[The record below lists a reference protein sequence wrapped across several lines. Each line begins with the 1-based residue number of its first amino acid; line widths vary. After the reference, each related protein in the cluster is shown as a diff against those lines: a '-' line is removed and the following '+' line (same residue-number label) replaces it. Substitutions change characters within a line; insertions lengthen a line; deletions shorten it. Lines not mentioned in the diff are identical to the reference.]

1 MQFFR
6 FSFLFFLLVS
16 QTFATSMF
24 SDMEC
29 LRGNFDSKV
38 EHKSAPFGLSKKI
51 LTLNKED
58 CIITVSHEKMKF
70 LKNNWVIDVC
80 RGPVHIKKTDGA
92 VEVLK
97 RADGCSAGSSKY
109 CKELKNLETILQDD
123 GLIFADG
130 EKENISTEHG
140 KIYCSYLLVKKYLR
154 DGFIFNRGKEYSGV
168 LVASKIKKVA
178 PVISTPNN
186 PVNPVNGEEQVPAND
201 GPADF

>member
-6 FSFLFFLLVS
+6 FSLIILFCITSS
-16 QTFATSMF
+16 QASSMF

-29 LRGNFDSKV
+29 LGGNFESKV

-51 LTLNKED
+51 LSLSKSD
-58 CIITVSHEKMKF
+58 CMITISHEKMKF
-70 LKNNWVIDVC
+70 LKSNWVIDVC

-97 RADGCSAGSSKY
+97 RAQGCKTGSSLY
-109 CKELKNLETILQDD
+109 CKELKTIETILQDD

-140 KIYCSYLLVKKYLR
+140 KIYCSFLLVKKYLR
-154 DGFIFNRGKEYSGV
+154 EGFIFNRGKKYSGV
-168 LVASKIKKVA
+168 LFSAKTKVS
-178 PVISTPNN
+178 PVITPTLNN
-186 PVNPVNGEEQVPAND
+186 LNPIEEQSPEVD